1 MPTTM
6 TKREFLSTSSRAL
19 AALGLLGVSAGCS
32 GPRRARTA
40 SPRLMT
46 ALRELMAARV
56 AQGEFPGA
64 VWLVARGDDVSVD
77 AAGVTHVG
85 GSASAEAR

>member
-1 MPTTM
+1 MSFGVASRQHHRGAAMPATM

-40 SPRLMT
+40 SP
-46 ALRELMAARV
+46 
-56 AQGEFPGA
+56 PG
-64 VWLVARGDDVSVD
+64 
-77 AAGVTHVG
+77 
-85 GSASAEAR
+85 